1 MCGGRKGAAPD
12 SQAATIPEG
21 AQFSLIPG
29 PASGAPQGVWC
40 FCLSQLLGMAF
51 PSSWTLGQDCVHPG
65 NRILI
70 PESLLQPFPH
80 PLTHC
85 LALFWGSSAIFHSDF
100 PTWPPLCC
108 AVFLSAFFQPL
119 DPRWHS
125 SLPPSP
131 QTQPGVQ
138 HSCLKQPCLSRTLPA
153 ALNVNTLQ
161 P

>member
-51 PSSWTLGQDCVHPG
+51 PSSRTLGQDCVHPG

-85 LALFWGSSAIFHSDF
+85 LALFWGSSAIFHS
-100 PTWPPLCC
+100 
-108 AVFLSAFFQPL
+108 VFFLGLLSAAQSFCLPSF
-119 DPRWHS
+119 
-125 SLPPSP
+125 SLWI
-131 QTQPGVQ
+131 PGG
-138 HSCLKQPCLSRTLPA
+138 TLPSLRLLRPSQGPALMPEA
-153 ALNVNTLQ
+153 ALPFQNSACSFEC
-161 P
+161 